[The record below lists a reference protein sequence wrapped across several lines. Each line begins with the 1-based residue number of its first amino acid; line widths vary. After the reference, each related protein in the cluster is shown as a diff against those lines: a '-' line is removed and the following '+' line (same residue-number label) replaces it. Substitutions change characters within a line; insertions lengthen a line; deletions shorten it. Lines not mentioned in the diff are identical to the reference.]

1 MTLVELLIVITIMA
15 LLLGMS
21 IPMMKPAI
29 EEGKIREGARQ
40 VQAQMMVA
48 RGRAGE
54 LGRTVA
60 VWFERSAA
68 VNNMSEQM
76 FIAES
81 PLPYCGDALGATGQ
95 IIKYQ
100 DSSGNDLWK
109 VRFTPQNYSLTLPA
123 LVESGDRIKF
133 DYKGDMY
140 RINSVTTLGATPIEV
155 GLDID
160 VNDPG
165 KQPPPDAWLGIDFP
179 YQVFRTP
186 EKSLLTPLQL
196 AGNAA
201 IDLQFS
207 GFGYDGRQFN
217 SAANHRVLIAFSPE
231 GGVEYVEYNNAIVEK
246 VETIHLLV
254 TAAKQVGVD
263 MGDTPE
269 TPNPIDYSPADDTP
283 ITYTESIADADSV
296 WISIAGRS
304 GAVNVAENAWELVP
318 TTNWFPRSPAS
329 NEPPYFFNSFRQAR
343 QFAQEAQ
350 SMGGW

>member
-1 MTLVELLIVITIMA
+1 MTLVELLIVVTIVA
-15 LLLGMS
+15 LLLGMA

-29 EEGKIREGARQ
+29 EEGKVREGARQ

-48 RGRAGE
+48 RARAAE

-60 VWFERSAA
+60 VWFERSAG
-68 VNNMSEQM
+68 VNNMAEQM

-81 PLPYCGDALGATGQ
+81 PLPYCGDTLGASGQ

-100 DSSGNDLWK
+100 DTGGNDHWK
-109 VRFTPQNYSLTLPA
+109 VQFNAGTSATLPA

-133 DYKGDMY
+133 DYKGDTY
-140 RINSVTTLGATPIEV
+140 RIDSVTTLGNTPVEV
-155 GLDID
+155 ELDID
-160 VNDPG
+160 TNNPN
-165 KQPPPDAWLGIDFP
+165 KQPPPDAWLGVDFS

-196 AGNAA
+196 SGNAA
-201 IDLQFS
+201 IDLEFS
-207 GFGYDGRQFN
+207 GIGYDGRQFN
-217 SAANHRVLIAFSPE
+217 STSNYRVLIAFSPE

-254 TAAKQVGVD
+254 SSGKRVGVPI
-263 MGDTPE
+263 GDTPE
-269 TPNPIDYSPADDTP
+269 APNPIDYAMGDNTS
-283 ITYTESIADADSV
+283 ITYTESLADPDSV

-304 GAVNVAENAWELVP
+304 GAVSVAENAWELMP

-329 NEPPYFFNSFRQAR
+329 NEPPFFFNSFRQAR

-350 SMGGW
+350 SMGGF